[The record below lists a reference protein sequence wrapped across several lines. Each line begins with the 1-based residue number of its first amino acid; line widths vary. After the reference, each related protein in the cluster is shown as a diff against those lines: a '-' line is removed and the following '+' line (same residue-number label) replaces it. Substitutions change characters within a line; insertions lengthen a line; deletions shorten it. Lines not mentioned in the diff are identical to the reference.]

1 MASEVGDGDLQGVV
15 EQLVVRLQVL
25 LYIQVQH
32 HLKCRSD
39 FHFRIPHPPLL
50 PEELLHL
57 FGKIDFEI

>member
-1 MASEVGDGDLQGVV
+1 MASEVDDGDLQGV

-25 LYIQVQH
+25 PYIQVQH
-32 HLKCRSD
+32 HRKCRSN

-50 PEELLHL
+50 PEEQLHL